1 MSVIKRL
8 VLDVLESPKYNIRLS
23 SKNVQVVQGDVAV
36 VNVSAE
42 SMPGFTDNVAIYA
55 QGLPTGSLPT
65 TIIEDGGT
73 AKLYFDTTGM
83 SPGKYYVDII
93 ADETLET
100 GVQPTGPGPTPS
112 IPPTLVLVGPTGP
125 KGDQGEQGIAGPR
138 GETGGRGPQGDTG
151 ARGLDTGF
159 TGDQGP
165 QGDTGE
171 QGPQG
176 DTGDTGPAGQDGATG
191 DTGPSGADGATGGI
205 GPTGP
210 HGEGGIQGEIGPT
223 GYTGA
228 PGADGPTGPGGDKG
242 DTGDTGPTG
251 PSGSGGSAQ
260 LILPLVV
267 HGANVTWTNMPAAV
281 TFFSGSHRHVTR
293 ADLTNYSQVRFV
305 VNKQGTAGQSGSKL
319 ILRYRTAFSTT
330 VGNYSDIGAS
340 EVSVA
345 VDTTN
350 TVLSTAWTDLAA
362 EAKADVFVCIAG
374 SGGNGTIDPIFGNIA
389 AQFK

>member
-1 MSVIKRL
+1 MSVTKRI
-8 VLDVLESPKYNIRLS
+8 VLDVLESPKFNIRLS
-23 SKNVQVVQGDVAV
+23 SKNVRVVQGDVAV
-36 VNVSAE
+36 VNVAAE

-100 GVQPTGPGPTPS
+100 GVQPTGPGQTPS

-125 KGDQGEQGIAGPR
+125 KGDQGEKGIAGPR

-165 QGDTGE
+165 QGEPGE
-171 QGPQG
+171 RGPQG
-176 DTGDTGPAGQDGATG
+176 DTGDTGPRGADGATG
-191 DTGPSGADGATGGI
+191 DTGPRGAG
-205 GPTGP
+205 
-210 HGEGGIQGEIGPT
+210 
-223 GYTGA
+223 
-228 PGADGPTGPGGDKG
+228 GPTGPGGDKG

-267 HGANVTWTNMPAAV
+267 HGANITWTNMPAAV

-362 EAKADVFVCIAG
+362 GAKADVFVCIAG
-374 SGGNGTIDPIFGNIA
+374 SGGNGTIDPIFGSIS